1 MSEKRKKL
9 SGLPARGAIFPLK
22 INSAWWE
29 STRIPVSN
37 ASKFLKQIEESPG

>member
-1 MSEKRKKL
+1 MIKKEKKL
-9 SGLPARGAIFPLK
+9 SSLSGRYVNFSLK